1 MVILDTVEKH
11 VSESATD
18 PLWSVPGKRLIRRT
32 PSAASVANPGGTLV
46 PGPAAKDS
54 PSYVHLRV
62 TAAATPARTVLA
74 EPVADTTR
82 LPANRAP
89 QSTYV
94 RNPRSRGAQCVHTG
108 PRALQLTA
116 LTVTRPTPSP
126 STPSKGG
133 ACCATASSSSTTRA
147 GSCPTAA
154 QSLRTARPA
163 PDGPSRPESASWVLE
178 MRGRRRDAA
187 RLAVPSS
194 GGGPDPS
201 AAAPD
206 AAQPVLRADRAVQP
220 HPHDRWSAAG
230 RDHVSEVCRAG
241 SRSGG
246 GHRGPAAPSTSRSIS
261 TARAGAGVPR

>member
-1 MVILDTVEKH
+1 MECPR
-11 VSESATD
+11 EAANSAY
-18 PLWSVPGKRLIRRT
+18 PQRGVRRQ
-32 PSAASVANPGGTLV
+32 SGGTLV

-154 QSLRTARPA
+154 QSLRTTRPA
-163 PDGPSRPESASWVLE
+163 SGGPSRPEIASRVLE
-178 MRGRRRDAA
+178 MPMRTAET
-187 RLAVPSS
+187 
-194 GGGPDPS
+194 
-201 AAAPD
+201 
-206 AAQPVLRADRAVQP
+206 P
-220 HPHDRWSAAG
+220 HGWLS
-230 RDHVSEVCRAG
+230 
-241 SRSGG
+241 
-246 GHRGPAAPSTSRSIS
+246 GHRE
-261 TARAGAGVPR
+261 